1 MRCDVE
7 LPEYIATQQSQWSPL
22 QTLSRRAGFDPEND
36 IMAYVRTADGQY
48 DFFATPKRKH
58 WSGLFSRLLD
68 SMLEGRQR
76 AAEREIAAYLESGGK
91 FLTDEHEREIERIL
105 SSSTR
110 I

>member
-1 MRCDVE
+1 MWNSLNILQRNKANGAR
-7 LPEYIATQQSQWSPL
+7 LRRFRAGRLRPEYDT
-22 QTLSRRAGFDPEND
+22 
-36 IMAYVRTADGQY
+36 MAYVRTADGQY
-48 DFFATPKRKH
+48 DFFATPKPKC
-58 WSGLFSRLLD
+58 WPGLFSRLLD

-91 FLTDEHEREIERIL
+91 FLTDEHECEIERIL